1 MPQATKA
8 HINYVSGIGYAE
20 HVVVDNHHEYNGIF
34 KPDLQRDVLSLAGC
48 VYATYTGIIIDER
61 GVINNG
67 ELHIMIGQIIDNVI
81 NFVAQIQDQPI
92 P

>member
-8 HINYVSGIGYAE
+8 HINHMPGIGYAK
-20 HVVVDNHHEYNGIF
+20 HVVVNSHHEYNGIF
-34 KPDLQRDVLSLAGC
+34 KPDSQADVLSLAGC
-48 VYATYTGIIIDER
+48 VYATYTGIIIDEG

-81 NFVAQIQDQPI
+81 NFVAQIQDKPI